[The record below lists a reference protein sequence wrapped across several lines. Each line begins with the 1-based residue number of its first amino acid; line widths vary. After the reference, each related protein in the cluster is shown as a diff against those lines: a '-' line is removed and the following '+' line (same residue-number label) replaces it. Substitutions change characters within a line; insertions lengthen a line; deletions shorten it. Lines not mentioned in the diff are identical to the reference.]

1 MYEYI
6 YTVIYYNRDR
16 SKLHL
21 LSPQGRKESIMETT
35 TQLPITEIREA
46 LNVTPHTVGFF
57 DEVATPLLEVPSTGL
72 ARVSAQTSIVGYLR
86 INGVLIPQT
95 HTVYGEIE
103 GLPEPQEGRIIIVS
117 GMIVSALAQQGVHRA
132 DLFVPG
138 MQLRDEAGRVIGCRS
153 LDN

>member
-1 MYEYI
+1 MI
-6 YTVIYYNRDR
+6 IYYNHDR
-16 SKLHL
+16 PKLNL
-21 LSPQGRKESIMETT
+21 LSRMARKESIMEQQ
-35 TQLPITEIREA
+35 TQLPITEIQEA

-57 DEVATPLLEVPSTGL
+57 EEDSTPLLEVPSTGL
-72 ARVSAQTSIVGYLR
+72 ARVSATTSVVGYLR

-95 HTVYGEIE
+95 HTEYGEIE

-117 GMIVSALAQQGVHRA
+117 GMIISALAQQGIHRT

-138 MQLRDEAGRVIGCRS
+138 MQLRDEQGRVIGCRS

>member
-1 MYEYI
+1 
-6 YTVIYYNRDR
+6 
-16 SKLHL
+16 
-21 LSPQGRKESIMETT
+21 METT
-35 TQLPITEIREA
+35 QLQVTEIREV

-57 DEVATPLLEVPSTGL
+57 DESVTPLLEVPSTGL
-72 ARVSAQTSIVGYLR
+72 ARVSAQTSVVGYLR

-95 HTVYGEIE
+95 HTQYGEVE
-103 GLPEPQEGRIIIVS
+103 GLPDQEEGRIVIVS
-117 GMIVSALAQQGVHRA
+117 GMIISALAQQGIHRA

>member
-1 MYEYI
+1 
-6 YTVIYYNRDR
+6 
-16 SKLHL
+16 
-21 LSPQGRKESIMETT
+21 MEQQQ
-35 TQLPITEIREA
+35 TQLQVTEIREA

-57 DEVATPLLEVPSTGL
+57 DEAATSLLEVPSTGL
-72 ARVSAQTSIVGYLR
+72 ARVSATTTVVGYLR

-95 HTVYGEIE
+95 HTEYGEIE
-103 GLPEPQEGRIIIVS
+103 GLPDPVEGRIVIVS
-117 GMIVSALAQQGVHRA
+117 GMIVSALAQQGIRRT

>member
-1 MYEYI
+1 MI
-6 YTVIYYNRDR
+6 IYYNRDR
-16 SKLHL
+16 PKVNLVN
-21 LSPQGRKESIMETT
+21 PAQEERRSIMEQQ
-35 TQLPITEIREA
+35 TQMQITEIREA

-57 DEVATPLLEVPSTGL
+57 DEEATPLLEVPSTGL
-72 ARVSAQTSIVGYLR
+72 ARVSARTSVVGHLR

-95 HTVYGEIE
+95 HTEYGEIE

-117 GMIVSALAQQGVHRA
+117 GMIVSALAQQGIHRA

-138 MQLRDEAGRVIGCRS
+138 MQLRDEQGRVIGCRS

>member
-1 MYEYI
+1 MA
-6 YTVIYYNRDR
+6 
-16 SKLHL
+16 
-21 LSPQGRKESIMETT
+21 RKESIMEQQQ
-35 TQLPITEIREA
+35 TQLPIIEIQEA

-57 DEVATPLLEVPSTGL
+57 DEEATPLLEVPSTGL
-72 ARVSAQTSIVGYLR
+72 ARVSARTSVVGHLR

-95 HTVYGEIE
+95 HTEYGEIE

-117 GMIVSALAQQGVHRA
+117 GMIVSALAQQGIHRA

-138 MQLRDEAGRVIGCRS
+138 MQLRDEQGRVIGCRS